1 MGVEQEEKN
10 TNLFVIIFVKYLTM
24 NPVSVQH
31 YYMIIARFESRELNI
46 LISQALTTYPSF
58 DLQKNALANNIKIYA
73 KTAYWPWNR

>member
-31 YYMIIARFESRELNI
+31 YYMRIARFESGT
-46 LISQALTTYPSF
+46 ISQALTTYPSF